1 MQELENKYMK
11 EGFVADSVSAII
23 TLFVGMVVVSIV
35 IVFGGSLSA
44 KAYSLQED
52 DIDAITNTTIKT
64 AVQNSVLSGFEAQEQ
79 TADFVPLVAM
89 AVVVVLVLALLLSI
103 PGVSGRGM
111 GGGSAL

>member
-1 MQELENKYMK
+1 METKQKYMK
-11 EGFVADSVSAII
+11 EGFVGESVAAVI

-35 IVFGGSLSA
+35 IVFGSSLSA
-44 KAYSLQED
+44 KAYVLQED
-52 DIDAITNTTIKT
+52 DIAAITNSTIRQ
-64 AVQNSVLSGFEAQEQ
+64 AVSNSVLSGFEAQEQ

-89 AVVVVLVLALLLSI
+89 AIVVVLVLALLLSI